1 MATFG
6 IPLGRLVSFGAS
18 NAGTSSRLIFSGSGT
33 PVSADPDNLAP
44 QLLVAGQDAM
54 EILTGQQFAVD
65 KTGFSGMPYKESVV
79 QWTYYLA
86 ATAGLSD
93 AATWADLETRLSTVY
108 KWFWG
113 TYTYTNA
120 GSTVTYSGASGQ
132 KGDLVVNDSG
142 GTPRVARATWLS
154 FPAKPAPG
162 EIGMYQM
169 ELTFRLLE
177 HFS

>member
-6 IPLGRLVSFGAS
+6 IPLGKLVSFGAS
-18 NAGTSSRLIFSGSGT
+18 NAGTSNRLIFSGSGT

-44 QLLVAGQDAM
+44 QLVVAGQDAM
-54 EILTGQQFAVD
+54 EVLTGQQFAID
-65 KTGFSGMPYKESVV
+65 KTGFAGMPYKDSIWSWV
-79 QWTYYLA
+79 YYIA

-93 AATWADLETRLSTVY
+93 AATWTDLETRLSNVY

-113 TYTYTNA
+113 TYTYTNTA
-120 GSTVTYSGASGQ
+120 GTVTYAGASGQ

-142 GTPRVARATWLS
+142 GTPRIARASWLS
-154 FPAKPAPG
+154 FPAKPMPG

-177 HFS
+177 HMQ

>member
-6 IPLGRLVSFGAS
+6 VPLGKLVSFGAA
-18 NAGTSSRLIFSGSGT
+18 NAGTSNRLIFSGSGT

-44 QLLVAGQDAM
+44 QLVVAGQDAM
-54 EILTGQQFAVD
+54 EVLTGQTFAID
-65 KTGFSGMPYKESVV
+65 KTGFAAMPYKDSVWT
-79 QWTYYLA
+79 WTYYIA
-86 ATAGLSD
+86 ATGATD
-93 AATWADLETRLSTVY
+93 ALLWADLEGRLATVY
-108 KWFWG
+108 KWYFG

-120 GSTVTYSGASGQ
+120 AGSVTYAGASGQ

-142 GTPRVARATWLS
+142 GTPRIARAAWLS

-162 EIGMYQM
+162 EIAFYQM
-169 ELTFRLLE
+169 DLTFRLLS

>member
-6 IPLGRLVSFGAS
+6 IPLGKLVSFGAS
-18 NAGTSSRLIFSGSGT
+18 NAGTGSRLIFSGSGT
-33 PVSADPDNLAP
+33 PVSADADNLAP
-44 QLLVAGQDAM
+44 QLVVAGQDAM
-54 EILTGQQFAVD
+54 EVLTGQQFAID
-65 KTGFSGMPYKESVV
+65 KTGFSGMPYKESVWA
-79 QWTYYLA
+79 WTYYIA
-86 ATAGLSD
+86 ATAGLSA
-93 AATWADLETRLSTVY
+93 AATWTDLETRLSNVY

-120 GSTVTYSGASGQ
+120 GGTVTYSGASGQ

-142 GTPRVARATWLS
+142 GTPRIARASWLS

-177 HFS
+177 HFQ